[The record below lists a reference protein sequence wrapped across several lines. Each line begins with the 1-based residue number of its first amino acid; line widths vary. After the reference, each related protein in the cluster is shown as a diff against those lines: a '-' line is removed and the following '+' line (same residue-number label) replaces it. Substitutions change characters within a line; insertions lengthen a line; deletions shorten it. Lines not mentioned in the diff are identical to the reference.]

1 MINYAKHDE
10 EFYGIFK
17 LVNGEDV
24 LGKSLITEDN
34 GESIVFIQDPV
45 TLEIFTKDLDD
56 GKVARGM
63 GFAKWMQMS
72 DEEFFMQ
79 REKDIISLATMS
91 KETIFLYETYVGGE
105 ELPDRLNKKRLS
117 LDEDMGL
124 VGTIDEARKLFE
136 RIYKNPFQP

>member
-72 DEEFFMQ
+72 DEEFFIL

>member
-24 LGKSLITEDN
+24 LVKSLIIEDN

-72 DEEFFMQ
+72 DEEFFIL

>member
-17 LVNGEDV
+17 LVSGEDV

-45 TLEIFTKDLDD
+45 TLEIFTKDLED

-72 DEEFFMQ
+72 DEEFFIL

-91 KETIFLYETYVGGE
+91 KETIFLYETYIGGE